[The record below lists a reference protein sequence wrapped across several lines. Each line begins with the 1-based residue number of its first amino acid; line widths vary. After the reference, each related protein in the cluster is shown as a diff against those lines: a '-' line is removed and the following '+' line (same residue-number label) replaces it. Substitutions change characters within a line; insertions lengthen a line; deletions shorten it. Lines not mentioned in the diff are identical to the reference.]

1 MCNVI
6 NPASENISK
15 SDQMFHFDRLN
26 FIFFSFL
33 IKCPAVSVILLAEMW
48 HAPKAVYV
56 RAVIMIYSPTVPRHL
71 YVH

>member
-1 MCNVI
+1 MCDDI

-26 FIFFSFL
+26 FFFSSL
-33 IKCPAVSVILLAEMW
+33 TKCPAVLVILLAEMW
-48 HAPKAVYV
+48 HAPITVYV
-56 RAVIMIYSPTVPRHL
+56 RAETMIYTCTVPREL